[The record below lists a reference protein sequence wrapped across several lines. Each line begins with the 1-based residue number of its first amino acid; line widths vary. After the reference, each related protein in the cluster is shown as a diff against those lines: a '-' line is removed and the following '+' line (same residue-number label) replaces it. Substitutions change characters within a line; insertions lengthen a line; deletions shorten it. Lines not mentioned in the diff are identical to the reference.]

1 MDEGNG
7 LEYIKILKKQCL
19 EYEQL
24 DTLFNLSADLLCIAG
39 FDGYFKKI
47 NPAVSRLLG
56 YTTEEL
62 LSRPINEFVF
72 GDDKNVTSNVR
83 NDIHKGVPL
92 LNFENRYLTK
102 NGEIVWLSW
111 TSMPEVNQKVV
122 FAIAKN
128 ITHKKLQEEERNIL
142 MTKLTQINEE
152 LKQFTRMTSHD
163 IRSPV
168 NNLLSIFGLLN
179 ITKIADPE
187 TQELVSLLKTTS
199 ERLNDTVTNFVDVLI
214 KSDQFNVSVENLYLT
229 PILQKVTSSISSLI
243 NNSGTTI
250 NYDFSVYDTVYF
262 NKAYME
268 SIFLN
273 MITNAIKYAN
283 PEKLPLISI
292 RTEVTDHI
300 HQLII
305 SDNGSGFDM
314 EKVKDKIFGLYQ
326 VFHENKES
334 KGIGLHL
341 VHTHISAMG
350 GKISVDSKVNEGTT
364 FTISFKEQVQYSA

>member
-102 NGEIVWLSW
+102 SGEIVWLSW

-326 VFHENKES
+326 VFHEHKES